1 VEIPLK
7 VSRHNSFN
15 MKRSC
20 DMKDSKSQKVDK
32 NIYVASRSGVCRFTV
47 AVNPL
52 AKQICAASPNDYDT
66 GLHWA

>member
-1 VEIPLK
+1 
-7 VSRHNSFN
+7 
-15 MKRSC
+15 
-20 DMKDSKSQKVDK
+20 MKDSKSQKVDK